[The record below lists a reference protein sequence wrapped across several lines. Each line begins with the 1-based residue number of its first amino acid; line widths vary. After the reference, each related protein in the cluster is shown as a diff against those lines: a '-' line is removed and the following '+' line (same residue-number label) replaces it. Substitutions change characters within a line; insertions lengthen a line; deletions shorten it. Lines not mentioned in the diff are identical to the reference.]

1 MMITI
6 GFLELNSIAKGIEA
20 ADAMCKAA
28 QVKLISARPSCP
40 GKYQILITGEVSAVQ
55 SSLASGK
62 KIASS
67 NVIDELLIPRVHPEV
82 IDAINMASMPESPQ
96 AIGIL
101 EYFSVAGSITGA
113 DAAVKS
119 ANVHLIE
126 LRLGTGIGGK
136 SFVTLTGDVSAVETA
151 IKNGAKTA
159 EESGLLV
166 NKVVIAH
173 PDKAVLK
180 TLY

>member
-1 MMITI
+1 MITV

-28 QVKLISARPSCP
+28 RVDLLSARPSCP
-40 GKYQILITGEVSAVQ
+40 GKYHILISGEVSAVQ
-55 SSLASGK
+55 SSLQAGRSIGK
-62 KIASS
+62 S
-67 NVIDELLIPRVHPEV
+67 NIIDELLIPRVHPEV
-82 IDAINMASMPESPQ
+82 VSAIHMATMPEHPQ
-96 AIGIL
+96 AIGVL

-119 ANVHLIE
+119 ANVHIIE

-151 IKNGAKTA
+151 IRNGAKTA
-159 EESGLLV
+159 EDSGLLV
-166 NKVVIAH
+166 QSVVIAH
-173 PDKAVLK
+173 PDKQLLK

>member
-1 MMITI
+1 MVTI

-28 QVKLISARPSCP
+28 SVTLLEARPSCP
-40 GKYQILITGEVSAVQ
+40 GKYHILITGEVSAVQ
-55 SSLASGK
+55 SSIKAGNLTGSGF
-62 KIASS
+62 
-67 NVIDELLIPRVHPEV
+67 VIDELVIPRIHPEV
-82 IDAINMASMPESPQ
+82 VAAINMSCMPENPQ
-96 AIGIL
+96 SIGVL
-101 EYFSVAGSITGA
+101 EFFSVTGSILAA

-136 SFVTLTGDVSAVETA
+136 SFVTLTGDVSAVKTA
-151 IKNGAKTA
+151 IENGANTA
-159 EESGLLV
+159 KDSGLLV
-166 NKVVIAH
+166 NTAVIAH
-173 PDKAVLK
+173 PDKALLK

>member
-1 MMITI
+1 MITI
-6 GFLELNSIAKGIEA
+6 GFLEFNSIAKGIEA
-20 ADAMCKAA
+20 CDAMCKAA
-28 QVKLISARPSCP
+28 KVDLLDARPSCP
-40 GKYQILITGEVSAVQ
+40 GKYHILISGEVSAVQ
-55 SSLASGK
+55 SSIKAGEMIGK
-62 KIASS
+62 SFL
-67 NVIDELLIPRVHPEV
+67 IDKLLIPRVHPEV
-82 IDAINMASMPESPQ
+82 VSAIHMATMPEKPQ
-96 AIGIL
+96 AIGVL
-101 EYFSVAGSITGA
+101 EYFSVASSISGA

-151 IKNGAKTA
+151 VKNGAQAVA
-159 EESGLLV
+159 ETGLLV

-173 PDKAVLK
+173 PDKQLLK